1 MGLTPE
7 MIEPLPKATGVYLM
21 RDAHGHIIYVGKG
34 LDIRSRVRAYLG
46 QDMRP
51 SVRHI
56 QARTAQ
62 VDFVLTSNE
71 KEALLLENQLIKAHR
86 PRYNIFLRDDKT
98 YVSIKVTTSQ
108 KWPGIYVTRRIRK
121 DGSRYFG
128 PYSSARATRNTL
140 SAIGRIFPVRRCKD
154 TEFINRVRPCLF
166 YQIGICLA
174 PCVKKVGKQEYGQ
187 ILSDLILFLE
197 GRNRT
202 LESELERRMQR
213 ASEELDFER
222 AARIRDQIA
231 AIQTTLVPQAI
242 VRHGGMDMDVFGT
255 YRHLQH
261 AEVAVLRLAK
271 GSMVDSSTFSLGT
284 QEEIDFITPCML
296 QFYLGRKDVPP
307 LIYADTLPEDKQ
319 TLEAILSDLRGGAVS
334 IRNASR
340 GRPRQ
345 WVAMAQETA
354 LNNFRGETSVLDEI
368 ARVFR
373 LPSIPYR
380 MECYDISNL
389 FGEQAV
395 GSRVVFIGGQEEKS
409 FYRHY
414 RIQGVSGQDDFAMLH
429 EVLRRRFRDEAE
441 PRPDLLVIDGGK
453 GQLNICLK
461 VLKEL
466 DFASVPVVAM
476 AKERVSVKDRFFLPG
491 RKDALSF
498 PRGSN
503 ALKTLQRL
511 RDEAHR
517 FAITYH
523 RRLRSKAARS
533 VLEDIPGIGP
543 KKTNRILKHIP
554 NLSSV
559 TEDELLKVKGLSRKD
574 VALVLDLFRFFTRK
588 RTLEEGHGGGV

>member
-7 MIEPLPKATGVYLM
+7 MIEQLPKATGVYLM

-108 KWPGIYVTRRIRK
+108 EWPGIYVTRRIRK

-231 AIQTTLVPQAI
+231 AIQTTLVPQAV

-284 QEEIDFITPCML
+284 QDEIDFITPCML

-319 TLEAILSDLRGGAVS
+319 TLEAILTDLRGGTVS

-409 FYRHY
+409 LYRHY
-414 RIQGVSGQDDFAMLH
+414 RIRGVSGQDDFAMLH

-491 RKDALSF
+491 RKDALAF

-543 KKTNRILKHIP
+543 KKANRILKHIP

>member
-7 MIEPLPKATGVYLM
+7 MIEQLPKATGVYLM

-98 YVSIKVTTSQ
+98 YVSIKVTTNHE
-108 KWPGIYVTRRIRK
+108 WPGIYVTRRIRK

-213 ASEELDFER
+213 SSEELDFER

-231 AIQTTLVPQAI
+231 AIQTTLVPQAV

-409 FYRHY
+409 LYRHY
-414 RIQGVSGQDDFAMLH
+414 RIRGVSGQDDFAMLH

-491 RKDALSF
+491 RKDALAF

-543 KKTNRILKHIP
+543 KKTTRILKHIP

>member
-1 MGLTPE
+1 
-7 MIEPLPKATGVYLM
+7 
-21 RDAHGHIIYVGKG
+21 
-34 LDIRSRVRAYLG
+34 
-46 QDMRP
+46 
-51 SVRHI
+51 
-56 QARTAQ
+56 
-62 VDFVLTSNE
+62 
-71 KEALLLENQLIKAHR
+71 
-86 PRYNIFLRDDKT
+86 
-98 YVSIKVTTSQ
+98 
-108 KWPGIYVTRRIRK
+108 
-121 DGSRYFG
+121 
-128 PYSSARATRNTL
+128 
-140 SAIGRIFPVRRCKD
+140 
-154 TEFINRVRPCLF
+154 
-166 YQIGICLA
+166 
-174 PCVKKVGKQEYGQ
+174 
-187 ILSDLILFLE
+187 
-197 GRNRT
+197 
-202 LESELERRMQR
+202 
-213 ASEELDFER
+213 
-222 AARIRDQIA
+222 
-231 AIQTTLVPQAI
+231 
-242 VRHGGMDMDVFGT
+242 MDVFGT

-284 QEEIDFITPCML
+284 QDEIDFITPCML

-307 LIYADTLPEDKQ
+307 LIYADILLEDKQ
-319 TLEAILSDLRGGAVS
+319 TLEAILSDLRGNAVS

-395 GSRVVFIGGQEEKS
+395 GARVVFIGGQEEKS
-409 FYRHY
+409 LYRHY

-491 RKDALSF
+491 RKDALAF

-523 RRLRSKAARS
+523 RRLRSKTTRS

-554 NLSSV
+554 NLSAV

-574 VALVLDLFRFFTRK
+574 VALVLDLLKTDGK
-588 RTLEEGHGGGV
+588 RQKAEENDMA

>member
-7 MIEPLPKATGVYLM
+7 MIEQLPKATGVYLM

-98 YVSIKVTTSQ
+98 YVSIKVTTNHE
-108 KWPGIYVTRRIRK
+108 WPGIYVTRRIRK

-213 ASEELDFER
+213 SSEELDFER

-231 AIQTTLVPQAI
+231 AIQTTLVPQAV

-409 FYRHY
+409 LYRHY
-414 RIQGVSGQDDFAMLH
+414 RIRGVSGQDDFAMLH

-491 RKDALSF
+491 RKDALAF

-543 KKTNRILKHIP
+543 KKANRILKHIP

>member
-108 KWPGIYVTRRIRK
+108 EWPGIYVTRRIRK

-187 ILSDLILFLE
+187 ILGDLILFLE

-202 LESELERRMQR
+202 LESELERRMQK

-231 AIQTTLVPQAI
+231 AIQTTLVPQAV

-284 QEEIDFITPCML
+284 QDEIDFITPCLL

-307 LIYADTLPEDKQ
+307 LIYADILPEDKQ

-340 GRPRQ
+340 GRSRQ

-409 FYRHY
+409 LYRHY
-414 RIQGVSGQDDFAMLH
+414 RIRGVSGQDDFAMLH

-461 VLKEL
+461 VLKDL
-466 DFASVPVVAM
+466 DVASMPVVAM
-476 AKERVSVKDRFFLPG
+476 AKERLSVKDRFFFPG
-491 RKDALSF
+491 RKDALAF

-543 KKTNRILKHIP
+543 KKTNLILKHIP

-574 VALVLDLFRFFTRK
+574 VALVLDLLKAAGRRQK
-588 RTLEEGHGGGV
+588 AEENDMA

>member
-108 KWPGIYVTRRIRK
+108 EWPGIYVTRRIRK

-187 ILSDLILFLE
+187 ILGDLILFLE

-213 ASEELDFER
+213 SSEELDFER

-231 AIQTTLVPQAI
+231 AIQTTLVPQAV

-284 QEEIDFITPCML
+284 QDEIDFITPCML

-307 LIYADTLPEDKQ
+307 LIYADILPEDKQ
-319 TLEAILSDLRGGAVS
+319 TLEAILSDLRGGAIS
-334 IRNASR
+334 IHNASGAGR
-340 GRPRQ
+340 GNGWP
-345 WVAMAQETA
+345 W
-354 LNNFRGETSVLDEI
+354 
-368 ARVFR
+368 
-373 LPSIPYR
+373 P
-380 MECYDISNL
+380 
-389 FGEQAV
+389 
-395 GSRVVFIGGQEEKS
+395 
-409 FYRHY
+409 
-414 RIQGVSGQDDFAMLH
+414 
-429 EVLRRRFRDEAE
+429 
-441 PRPDLLVIDGGK
+441 
-453 GQLNICLK
+453 
-461 VLKEL
+461 
-466 DFASVPVVAM
+466 
-476 AKERVSVKDRFFLPG
+476 
-491 RKDALSF
+491 
-498 PRGSN
+498 
-503 ALKTLQRL
+503 
-511 RDEAHR
+511 
-517 FAITYH
+517 
-523 RRLRSKAARS
+523 
-533 VLEDIPGIGP
+533 
-543 KKTNRILKHIP
+543 
-554 NLSSV
+554 
-559 TEDELLKVKGLSRKD
+559 
-574 VALVLDLFRFFTRK
+574 RK
-588 RTLEEGHGGGV
+588 RR

>member
-21 RDAHGHIIYVGKG
+21 RDVHGHIIYVGKG

-108 KWPGIYVTRRIRK
+108 EWPGIYVTRRIRK

-202 LESELERRMQR
+202 LESELERRMQKS
-213 ASEELDFER
+213 SEELDFER

-231 AIQTTLVPQAI
+231 AIQTTLVPQAV

-284 QEEIDFITPCML
+284 QDEIDFITPCML

-307 LIYADTLPEDKQ
+307 LIYADILLEDKQ
-319 TLEAILSDLRGGAVS
+319 TLEAILSDLRGNAVS

-409 FYRHY
+409 LYRHY
-414 RIQGVSGQDDFAMLH
+414 RIRGVSGQDDFAMLH

-491 RKDALSF
+491 RKDALAF

-523 RRLRSKAARS
+523 HRLRSKAARS

-554 NLSSV
+554 NLSAV

-574 VALVLDLFRFFTRK
+574 VAVVLDLFRFFTRK

>member
-98 YVSIKVTTSQ
+98 YVSIKVTTNHE
-108 KWPGIYVTRRIRK
+108 WPGIYVTRRIRK

-213 ASEELDFER
+213 SSEELDFER

-231 AIQTTLVPQAI
+231 AIQTTLVPQAV

-284 QEEIDFITPCML
+284 QDEIDFITPCML

-307 LIYADTLPEDKQ
+307 LIYADILPEDKQ

-395 GSRVVFIGGQEEKS
+395 GSRAVFIGGQEEKS
-409 FYRHY
+409 LYRHY
-414 RIQGVSGQDDFAMLH
+414 RIRGVSGQDDFAMLH

-491 RKDALSF
+491 RKDALAF

-543 KKTNRILKHIP
+543 KKTTRILKHIP